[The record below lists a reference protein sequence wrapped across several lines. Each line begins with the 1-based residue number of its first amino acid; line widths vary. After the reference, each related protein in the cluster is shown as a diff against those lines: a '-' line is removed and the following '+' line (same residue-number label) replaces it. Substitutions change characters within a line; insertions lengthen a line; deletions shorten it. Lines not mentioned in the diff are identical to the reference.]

1 MANTI
6 LQTKF
11 EGNCIEGIA
20 GLNPTDSITIILTED
35 GLSIKTK
42 DKNVFSC
49 SFDDISDV
57 YEGEVN
63 KKKILCITTK
73 DTTIKI
79 ESYFSKNIPIMKE
92 MITYCKTNKDEFFK
106 KYKEQEIFTQKFWNV
121 VLWIIG
127 VCFFMNIFCIVE
139 TPMTSICLTL
149 SSLFIIPK
157 TYEYISKHLNKFSSK
172 KSRIWTI
179 VILFLIAGIAAPS
192 TTTAYIS
199 KDSAIICSEPNMKT
213 GIKRMNTLEQIDV
226 YKNFYKKNG
235 FYKTSDDKWVKED
248 MVVFA
253 GSEKYNELVKQRE
266 KKKQEIE
273 RAKQEAQKIVK
284 AELEKNRKQFKANI
298 EKVFDYYDIEDYSFT
313 YYINPLAWYSIDVKQ
328 KENLMQSCAI
338 FGKLESNQPDMQNET
353 ALAITKI
360 KSTSNGETLGEYGV
374 WSGFKFK

>member
-127 VCFFMNIFCIVE
+127 VCFFMNIFCILILPV
-139 TPMTSICLTL
+139 PSI
-149 SSLFIIPK
+149 P
-157 TYEYISKHLNKFSSK
+157 
-172 KSRIWTI
+172 
-179 VILFLIAGIAAPS
+179 
-192 TTTAYIS
+192 
-199 KDSAIICSEPNMKT
+199 
-213 GIKRMNTLEQIDV
+213 
-226 YKNFYKKNG
+226 
-235 FYKTSDDKWVKED
+235 
-248 MVVFA
+248 
-253 GSEKYNELVKQRE
+253 
-266 KKKQEIE
+266 
-273 RAKQEAQKIVK
+273 
-284 AELEKNRKQFKANI
+284 
-298 EKVFDYYDIEDYSFT
+298 
-313 YYINPLAWYSIDVKQ
+313 
-328 KENLMQSCAI
+328 
-338 FGKLESNQPDMQNET
+338 
-353 ALAITKI
+353 
-360 KSTSNGETLGEYGV
+360 
-374 WSGFKFK
+374 